1 MSESRIPAR
10 DRALGLWAR
19 CWQLAGGQWPPP
31 SRAITRQCIVMLRNL
46 LLDASEGRLTDEE
59 ALERA
64 WETMAPLTAQRFYPG
79 GEQDVAIERL
89 TKAILDAEIGP
100 LP

>member
-1 MSESRIPAR
+1 
-10 DRALGLWAR
+10 
-19 CWQLAGGQWPPP
+19 
-31 SRAITRQCIVMLRNL
+31 MLRNL

>member
-1 MSESRIPAR
+1 MVS
-10 DRALGLWAR
+10 
-19 CWQLAGGQWPPP
+19 
-31 SRAITRQCIVMLRNL
+31 NY
-46 LLDASEGRLTDEE
+46 LLDVSEGRLTEKE

-79 GEQDVAIERL
+79 GEQDIAIERL
-89 TKAILDAEIGP
+89 TDAILDAEIGP

>member
-1 MSESRIPAR
+1 MSESRIRAR

-19 CWQLAGGQWPPP
+19 CWQLAGGQWPPR
-31 SRAITRQCIVMLRNL
+31 SRAITRQCIVMLSNL
-46 LLDASEGRLTDEE
+46 LLDASEGRLTGEE

-64 WETMAPLTAQRFYPG
+64 WDTMAPLTAQRFYPG
-79 GEQDVAIERL
+79 GEQDIAIERL
-89 TKAILDAEIGP
+89 TTAILDAEIGP